1 MKRDLVIIVFSET
14 REETVQSRLGSADYS
29 YYFILEKYL
38 PLLNRIGEVKQVD
51 DPALEVDII
60 FAEAQAAQQHAVF
73 LSFTPPHRTVA
84 NLSCPTICVM
94 AWEFGSIPDE
104 DGDGTDLGLNWVR
117 ILREIGHV
125 VTISDY
131 ATRVIQSQVG
141 QGVRVHTV
149 PAPVECIDSVG
160 QYHAD
165 GASRS
170 LYLDAFILDSRECEI
185 DEERATAKTNTASEE
200 DVRNWDGSDV
210 TMTFASKGTSSG
222 QYLVG
227 FYAEEDWGCWSRTTA
242 PQIVLPLQLC
252 GKISLELVLVGY
264 GENKGRVIQVAIDGC
279 QRELELPETM
289 TSVTLDF
296 ELPGRAST
304 IQFSGLKAVP
314 LPGARDHRTLG
325 LGLKCLNIRALGEIA
340 ADRVNAPDQEAFRDQ
355 GSADLQLEGTVYV
368 SVFNPEDGRKN
379 WKDIVTAFCWA
390 FRDDPTKTLLLKM
403 SHHNRSVFMG
413 DLLLLFSRLY
423 PFQCRIVAV
432 HGYLS
437 EDELDQLKAATHYYV
452 NASGAEGQCLPL
464 LEFLASGVP
473 AIAPNHTA
481 MGSYISDENAFVV
494 DSSLQPQAWP
504 IDSRRAYR
512 TTTQRIDWNS
522 LRLAFLESASLVE
535 VNADR
540 YQAMRLA
547 ATAAVKNHC
556 SPDAMMTRLQTIIER
571 LVQAR

>member
-14 REETVQSRLGSADYS
+14 SEKTVQSKLGSADYS

-38 PLLNRIGEVKQVD
+38 PLLSRIGEVKQVD
-51 DPALEVDII
+51 DPAIEVDSIY
-60 FAEAQAAQQHAVF
+60 AAAQAAQKHAVF

-104 DGDGTDLGLNWVR
+104 DSSDGALNWVR
-117 ILREIGHV
+117 IIREIGHV

-141 QGVRVHTV
+141 HGVGVHTV
-149 PAPVECIDSVG
+149 PAPVECIDIGDQHNAYVG
-160 QYHAD
+160 
-165 GASRS
+165 SRC
-170 LYLDAFILDSRECEI
+170 LNLDAFILDSRECEI
-185 DEERATAKTNTASEE
+185 DEERATAKTNTASHE
-200 DVRNWDGSDV
+200 DARAWDGSDI
-210 TMTFASKGTSSG
+210 TMAFASKGASSG

-227 FYAEEDWGCWSRTTA
+227 FYAEEEWGCWSRTTA

-252 GKISLELVLVGY
+252 GKISLEVVLVGY
-264 GENKGRVIQVAIDGC
+264 GENQGSVIQVAIDGC

-289 TSVTLDF
+289 TSVNLDF
-296 ELPGRAST
+296 ELSGMANT

-325 LGLKCLNIRALGEIA
+325 LGLKSLHIRALGEIA
-340 ADRVNAPDQEAFRDQ
+340 ADRVNVPDQEAGRVQ
-355 GSADLQLEGTVYV
+355 GSADLQIEGTVYV

-390 FRDDPTKTLLLKM
+390 FRDDPTKMLLLKM

-437 EDELDQLKAATHYYV
+437 EGELQQLKAATHYYV

-464 LEFLASGVP
+464 LEFLAGGVP
-473 AIAPNHTA
+473 AIAPKHTA
-481 MGSYISDENAFVV
+481 MGSYISDENAFIV

-522 LRLAFLESASLVE
+522 LRMAFLQSASLLE
-535 VNADR
+535 EEADR
-540 YQAMRLA
+540 YEAMRVA
-547 ATAAVKNHC
+547 AKVAVKNHC
-556 SPDAMMTRLQTIIER
+556 SPDAMMARLRTIIED
-571 LVQAR
+571 VARAS